1 MVRMRAGLMATAC
14 LLASGTSASTFNIV
28 FELPVAPS
36 DSQAAILADA
46 EFFWEYYITGYQTGI
61 SVDALTIEVGAYDLD
76 GMDGTLA
83 ETSIAAVSVQEGFTL
98 PEAAFIDFDL
108 ADLG

>member
-46 EFFWEYYITGYQTGI
+46 EFIWEYFITG
-61 SVDALTIEVGAYDLD
+61 
-76 GMDGTLA
+76 
-83 ETSIAAVSVQEGFTL
+83 
-98 PEAAFIDFDL
+98 
-108 ADLG
+108 